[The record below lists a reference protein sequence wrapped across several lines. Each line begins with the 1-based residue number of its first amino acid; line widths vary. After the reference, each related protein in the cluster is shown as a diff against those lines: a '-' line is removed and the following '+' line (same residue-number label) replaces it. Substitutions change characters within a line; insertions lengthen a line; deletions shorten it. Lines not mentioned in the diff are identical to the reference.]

1 MSGGG
6 KAGGSLVLP
15 WGREESRVIF
25 ERGYL
30 SSGLGRRQGQVLEED
45 NGGHLVPFRN
55 RPQLAKV
62 KPIPVL

>member
-1 MSGGG
+1 MSEGR
-6 KAGGSLVLP
+6 KARGSLVLS

-30 SSGLGRRQGQVLEED
+30 SSGLALRQGQLLEED
-45 NGGHLVPFRN
+45 NGSHLVPFRN